1 VKNNVPHL
9 LTYISGHGFGHVA
22 QTAPVLNRLR
32 QMLPSLKLTICSAA
46 PLSILQTR
54 IEGDFDHI
62 SEAADFGMV
71 MASALDVLPEES
83 LMAYQEF
90 HRTWTQ
96 RIEHEAEKI
105 AALKPDF
112 VFSNVAYLP
121 LAAAKLAGV
130 PCAAMCSLNWRDIFA
145 HYCGLMEAATDI
157 LQQMQEAYAASETFL
172 RVTPGMPMESLPQLK
187 PIAPIAKL
195 GANRRS
201 EIDQRLGLKS
211 GEKLVLISL
220 GGIATRIPMD
230 RWPTIAGIRWLVE
243 ASRNVQRSDTCTIE
257 SLTMDFPD
265 ILASCD
271 AFICKPG
278 YGSFAEAA
286 CNGVP
291 VLYVR
296 RQDWPEEPCLT
307 AWLAKHGRCVEISRE
322 ALESGMLAASLNALW
337 TQPHP
342 PAPQPT
348 GITEAADYLL
358 RSISIASP

>member
-1 VKNNVPHL
+1 MKNNVPHL
-9 LTYISGHGFGHVA
+9 LTYVSGHGFGHVA

-46 PLSILQTR
+46 PLSILHDR
-54 IEGDFDHI
+54 IEGNFNHI
-62 SEAADFGMV
+62 PKAADFGMV

-83 LMAYQEF
+83 LTAYQEF
-90 HRTWTQ
+90 HRTWQQ
-96 RIEHEAEKI
+96 RVEREAEKI

-130 PCAAMCSLNWRDIFA
+130 PCAAMCSLNWADVFA
-145 HYCGLMEAATDI
+145 HYCGHMPAADEI
-157 LQQMQEAYAASETFL
+157 LQQMHAAYAASETFL
-172 RVTPGMPMESLPQLK
+172 RVTPGMSMDHLPQLQ
-187 PIAPIAKL
+187 PIAPIAKI
-195 GANRRS
+195 GKKRRQ
-201 EIDQRLGLKS
+201 EIDHRLDMKA

-220 GGIATRIPMD
+220 GGIATRIPMEH
-230 RWPTIAGIRWLVE
+230 WPTIGGVRWLVE
-243 ASRNVQRSDTCTIE
+243 AGWNVKREDVSTIE
-257 SLTMDFPD
+257 SLAMDFSD

-286 CNGVP
+286 CNDVP

-307 AWLAKHGRCVEISRE
+307 AWLAQHGRCAEISRE
-322 ALESGMLAASLNALW
+322 TLESGLLEVPLTGLW
-337 TQPHP
+337 MQPHP
-342 PAPQPT
+342 LPPQPT

>member
-46 PLSILQTR
+46 PLSILHDR
-54 IEGDFDHI
+54 IEDDFDHI
-62 SEAADFGMV
+62 PEAADFGMV
-71 MASALDVLPEES
+71 MASALDVLPEAS

-90 HRTWTQ
+90 HRTWTK
-96 RIEHEAEKI
+96 RVEREAEKI
-105 AALKPDF
+105 SALKPNF

-130 PCAAMCSLNWRDIFA
+130 PCAAMCSLNWADIFT
-145 HYCGLMEAATDI
+145 HYCGHMPVAADI
-157 LQQMQEAYAASETFL
+157 LQQMHEAYAASDTFL
-172 RVTPGMPMESLPQLK
+172 RVTPGMPMDSLPQLQS
-187 PIAPIAKL
+187 IGPIAKL
-195 GANRRS
+195 GANRR
-201 EIDQRLGLKS
+201 EKIDQQLGLES

-220 GGIATRIPMD
+220 GGIASRIPMEH
-230 RWPTIAGIRWLVE
+230 WPTIGGVRWLVE
-243 ASRNVQRSDTCTIE
+243 AGWNVKREDVSTIE
-257 SLTMDFPD
+257 SLAMDFSD

-291 VLYVR
+291 VLYAC

-307 AWLAKHGRCVEISRE
+307 KWLAQHGRCVEISRE
-322 ALESGMLAASLNALW
+322 SLESGMLAAPLNALW
-337 TQPHP
+337 MQPRP
-342 PAPQPT
+342 LPPQPT
-348 GITEAADYLL
+348 GTTEAADYLL